1 MPIKGYVCYGRYAET
16 GLIKYKLAI
25 KIIVS
30 KCFHMHVVVFYMY
43 TQLKKILPHLTYTY
57 RSLLLE
63 QSLSLFMK
71 FGLGERQMTANVHS
85 LLHLPEVVRS
95 LGPLWAHSCFP
106 YEDAKSD
113 IIINKHNYVLTVIA
127 LLGKHQ

>member
-1 MPIKGYVCYGRYAET
+1 
-16 GLIKYKLAI
+16 
-25 KIIVS
+25 
-30 KCFHMHVVVFYMY
+30 MHVVVFYMY

-63 QSLSLFMK
+63 QSLPLFVK

-106 YEDAKSD
+106 YEDANGELLTLFHGSHAVEKQVSRISLSTN
-113 IIINKHNYVLTVIA
+113 IIMY
-127 LLGKHQ
+127 LL